1 MYTLLK
7 LLLIYFSFETN
18 DLLRDVHFL
27 FELWPVLYSGDYL
40 VTVPVD
46 YYFLHFNEKREKMI
60 FKAIVF
66 CKFEF
71 SEMSSSFSNINGWEP
86 FSIRISARSILVK
99 VPLTFQLGS
108 LKRIFTSQN
117 AKGIY
122 VIFTTFYNKYQLTK
136 EAIYLEFWILAW
148 KRPLKSKYNCYG
160 R

>member
-27 FELWPVLYSGDYL
+27 FELWPVLYSG
-40 VTVPVD
+40 D

-117 AKGIY
+117 AKGKY
-122 VIFTTFYNKYQLTK
+122 VIFTTFYIKYQLTK

-148 KRPLKSKYNCYG
+148 KRPLKSKYNCNG

>member
-27 FELWPVLYSGDYL
+27 VELWPGLYSG
-40 VTVPVD
+40 D

-117 AKGIY
+117 AKGKY
-122 VIFTTFYNKYQLTK
+122 VIFTTFYIKYQLTK